1 MDIRDIKMDTEVLWK
16 ELRAQQVY
24 TRDKAS
30 FEQFDRIFLQELLD
44 SLKKYIDTVVDSVKI
59 PDLADLLSN
68 HEKIEQKKELSQLQ
82 IALLHHASSI
92 QHLSIIISKVFEKS
106 KKKPGSFTL
115 FNPEHYLKVLP
126 KLEIF
131 KEFISDRVRRY
142 GQYLGELQTVDPA
155 VFRVF
160 SLITKNAQKQFS
172 LHMFHTLVKLLPYTL
187 SSKSISDQVSNISAN
202 ILQKLYSETPHISKY
217 KKIWQYFKQLFK
229 DTKFNLIL
237 NTLDGL
243 QIDKY
248 IGKHFSGFL
257 ASKTDDISEYCLTM
271 HAVELT
277 DLASTL
283 NIKITGQYFADLIK
297 CTKSERYCQLNESLF
312 ALEKMI
318 SLSNRELEI
327 DQIQELINTIELLTP
342 LDIDQKTGLKDKFDC
357 DKTLIFSQSIVTP
370 LLRELKCLTAGSK
383 ISEATYNHIKKILR
397 QLFASL
403 EYTQA
408 VVNKNIR
415 ALITTLDE
423 KITLCKA
430 YPDLDALNSIITE
443 MSILIQK
450 NTTTDIIGRKEKKAL
465 AILAET
471 KRRDLM
477 NLLKARVE
485 IQLQNQP
492 SPDIEHWDTF
502 LFSDSGAPLY
512 QSNTWANCFYAFTFT
527 NTSPRFSALLADQI
541 ASLNKLDHYK
551 HSIDYLFD
559 NNKDYLSKEDYC
571 ELKQDRIV
579 GLNHLKELSDRI
591 TEKYNKLSAYILYLQ
606 IESIGSILKHY
617 AIINPTL
624 NTLRNSFQSWSLQIK
639 TEAAEH
645 HYNILLPKI
654 AIFDNYIKQISS
666 VNSEKILIP
675 SKTQEQILDT
685 LERLKLFFYGNSE
698 QKLAAASI
706 KTRDLVHVEKI
717 SLFRQLLLNLLK
729 FIELCVSKVKNIF
742 SSSIS
747 SDSTS
752 TEKTT
757 PSTEG
762 LCMYK
767 LFINK
772 DQVSSSKDTVETKS
786 HISIK
791 VA

>member
-1 MDIRDIKMDTEVLWK
+1 MDTEVLWK
-16 ELRAQQVY
+16 ELRAQQIY

-30 FEQFDRIFLQELLD
+30 FEQFDKIFLQELLD
-44 SLKKYIDTVVDSVKI
+44 SLKKYTDTILKSEKI
-59 PDLADLLSN
+59 ADLTDLLSN
-68 HEKIEQKKELSQLQ
+68 HEKIEQKKDLSQLQ

-92 QHLSIIISKVFEKS
+92 QHLSIIINKVFEKS
-106 KKKPGSFTL
+106 KKDPGSFTL
-115 FNPEHYLKVLP
+115 FNPENYLKTLP

-142 GQYLGELQTVDPA
+142 GQYLGELQTVDPV

-160 SLITKNAQKQFS
+160 SLITKNAQKQFA

-202 ILQKLYSETPHISKY
+202 IFQGLYSETPHISKY
-217 KKIWQYFKQLFK
+217 KKISQYFKQLFK
-229 DTKFNLIL
+229 DIKFNLIL

-248 IGKHFSGFL
+248 IGKHFSSFL
-257 ASKTDDISEYCLTM
+257 ASKTDDISEDCLTL

-283 NIKITGQYFADLIK
+283 NIEITSQYFANLIK
-297 CTKSERYCQLNESLF
+297 CTKSERYYQLSESLF
-312 ALEKMI
+312 ALDKMI
-318 SLSNRELEI
+318 FLSNHEFKI

-342 LDIDQKTGLKDKFDC
+342 LDIDQKIGLKDTFDC
-357 DKTLIFSQSIVTP
+357 DKSLIFSQAIVTP
-370 LLRELKCLTAGSK
+370 LLRELRCLTTSSK
-383 ISEATYNHIKKILR
+383 FSDATYDHIKKILR
-397 QLFASL
+397 QLFASI

-415 ALITTLDE
+415 SLITTLDE

-430 YPDLDALNSIITE
+430 YPNLDVLNSMITE

-450 NTTTDIIGRKEKKAL
+450 NTKIDIIGRKEKKAL
-465 AILAET
+465 AIIAEN

-485 IQLQNQP
+485 ILLQSQP
-492 SPDIEHWDTF
+492 SPDIENWDTF
-502 LFSDSGAPLY
+502 LFSGSGAPLY

-527 NTSPRFSALLADQI
+527 STSPRFSALLADQI
-541 ASLNKLDHYK
+541 ATLNKLDHYK

-559 NNKDYLSKEDYC
+559 SNKDYLPREDHR
-571 ELKQDRIV
+571 ELKQHRIV
-579 GLNHLKELSDRI
+579 GLNHIKELSDKI
-591 TEKYNKLSAYILYLQ
+591 SEKYNKLSSYILYLQ
-606 IESIGSILKHY
+606 IASIGSILKHY
-617 AIINPTL
+617 ATINPAL
-624 NTLRNSFQSWSLQIK
+624 STLRNSFQSWSLQIK
-639 TEAAEH
+639 AEAAEH
-645 HYNILLPKI
+645 NYNILLPEI
-654 AIFDNYIKQISS
+654 AIFDNYIQKIAL

-685 LERLKLFFYGNSE
+685 LLRLKLFFYGSSE

-706 KTRDLVHVEKI
+706 KTRDLIHVEKI
-717 SLFRQLLLNLLK
+717 SFFRQLILNLLK
-729 FIELCVSKVKNIF
+729 FIELCISKIKNIF
-742 SSSIS
+742 SSSIP
-747 SDSTS
+747 SDSIS

-757 PSTEG
+757 PSTKG

-772 DQVSSSKDTVETKS
+772 DQISASKGAAETKP